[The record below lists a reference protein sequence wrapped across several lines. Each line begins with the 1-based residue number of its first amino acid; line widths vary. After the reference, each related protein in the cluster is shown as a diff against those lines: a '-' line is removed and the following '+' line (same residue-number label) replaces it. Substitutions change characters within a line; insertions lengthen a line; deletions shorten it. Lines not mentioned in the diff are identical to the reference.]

1 MLYISRCPK
10 INMPDATFKYGRT
23 DCANSPS
30 TNEVF
35 EFPEGTMDRSAMLEY
50 FADHFGY
57 TTDEVVALMG
67 AHSLGLNVLDN
78 SGYEGPYTSQKF
90 DLDNQYYIDML
101 PDSGLTWT
109 NEQTS
114 AGKYQFTS
122 GSYTRLNTD
131 LELVYDLSLNSDDA
145 SCSCTVGT
153 DCDLADSYDLVQTY
167 ANVSTQ
173 TFLRYFWASF
183 TPFSFFVFY
192 ICVQDADTWATDFVA
207 IMNKLMETGYDNLTE
222 YGTMTGTGDST
233 TTTTTSASTTSRR
246 GKGK

>member
-1 MLYISRCPK
+1 
-10 INMPDATFKYGRT
+10 MPDATFKYGRT

-167 ANVSTQ
+167 ANVSTIQ
-173 TFLRYFWASF
+173 TFLPYFWVSF
-183 TPFSFFVFY
+183 RPFCPLCFYFFRML
-192 ICVQDADTWATDFVA
+192 ILGQL
-207 IMNKLMETGYDNLTE
+207 ILLQL
-222 YGTMTGTGDST
+222 
-233 TTTTTSASTTSRR
+233 
-246 GKGK
+246 

>member
-1 MLYISRCPK
+1 
-10 INMPDATFKYGRT
+10 
-23 DCANSPS
+23 
-30 TNEVF
+30 
-35 EFPEGTMDRSAMLEY
+35 
-50 FADHFGY
+50 
-57 TTDEVVALMG
+57 
-67 AHSLGLNVLDN
+67 
-78 SGYEGPYTSQKF
+78 
-90 DLDNQYYIDML
+90 ML

-173 TFLRYFWASF
+173 TFLRYFWVSF
-183 TPFSFFVFY
+183 RPCILCVFHLVRML
-192 ICVQDADTWATDFVA
+192 ILGQLILLQLWTSWWRLVTTIWLNMEQWQVLVILPQLPLHLLQLHQDAEKANNFFAQFCDA
-207 IMNKLMETGYDNLTE
+207 IMYF
-222 YGTMTGTGDST
+222 
-233 TTTTTSASTTSRR
+233 
-246 GKGK
+246 GKYKWCMDKPWFLFEEKVF